1 MSSAQATVA
10 SFIKAW
16 EARNVDQIMTHFT
29 ADAVYHNIPMRPAEG
44 TEAIS
49 KLIHKLVAP
58 ASAIRFKVLRE
69 VADATTV
76 MNERVDTFVI
86 DGKDVSLPVMG
97 VFEVQDGKIK
107 AWRDY
112 FDLESYSKQLG

>member
-29 ADAVYHNIPMRPAEG
+29 ADAVYHNIPMKPAQG
-44 TEAIS
+44 TEAIG
-49 KLIHKLVAP
+49 KLIGKLVSP
-58 ASAIRFKVLRE
+58 ASEIRFQVLRE
-69 VADATTV
+69 VADGAIV
-76 MNERVDTFVI
+76 MNERIDTFVI
-86 DGKDVSLPVMG
+86 DGKTVSLPVMG

-112 FDLESYSKQLG
+112 FKQLG